1 MSLYKVYMGHV
12 LNEYFVP
19 YFINVCFTL
28 FHWINNLFFKVH
40 INEKAVYVIKKC
52 QMEFVYYIHQSVSRG
67 TTTAHT
73 TFTGER
79 REGVHKQFIIL
90 VKCVHVIFI
99 YHFNLGCVQCLR
111 VELKDILCR
120 DNPKHLYPFMQF
132 LKNEGAINVLQFS
145 LACGRLSIITEHH
158 QIFVLKLLA

>member
-1 MSLYKVYMGHV
+1 MY
-12 LNEYFVP
+12 E
-19 YFINVCFTL
+19 
-28 FHWINNLFFKVH
+28 
-40 INEKAVYVIKKC
+40 
-52 QMEFVYYIHQSVSRG
+52 MEFVYYIHQNVSRG

-90 VKCVHVIFI
+90 VKCIHVIFI
-99 YHFNLGCVQCLR
+99 HHLYLWYLQCLR

-158 QIFVLKLLA
+158 QIFVLKLLAWIMINIHFFGYMYLHIFCVQLVNSSLF